1 MRFLLETE
9 GNIKRPT
16 LPEHSRT
23 SSAKKSASLVK
34 NEEDAS
40 DSSIKT
46 TTNLV
51 KNEEDKSGSSDISAS
66 NVGTKPKIE

>member
-34 NEEDAS
+34 HEEDAS
-40 DSSIKT
+40 DSIKT